1 MTGLWARLRYFGRTA
16 WVGLRSSAV
25 TGAVGI
31 VTITVSLLLVGAFAL
46 VVSNME
52 GLIERFGS
60 QVRITAYLTD
70 DSSEEAQHG
79 LRDVLAEREDV
90 ESAEW
95 VSKEAALARF
105 RERIGAQSE
114 LLEGLDANPLPASLE
129 ISLAPAHQTPA
140 GLERLAAD
148 LAGEAVVDEVTHG
161 HAWVEGYARAVALL
175 RAGGVVLGGVLVLA
189 ALLIVTNTIRLA
201 VYARRDELDILLLVG
216 ATRGFIAIPFL
227 LEGLV
232 QGLVGGV
239 LALALL
245 YATYL
250 GVGAQLQEALAF
262 LLGHAPPRFLEPG
275 GSLMLVGCGA
285 GLGLVGSLVAVFQ
298 GLRS

>member
-1 MTGLWARLRYFGRTA
+1 MKGLWARLRYFARTA
-16 WVGLRSSAV
+16 WVGLRAGAV

-60 QVRITAYLTD
+60 QVRLTAYLTEA
-70 DSSEEAQHG
+70 SSEEAQHA
-79 LRDVLAEREDV
+79 LRDLVAEREDV
-90 ESAEW
+90 ASAEW
-95 VSKEAALARF
+95 VSKDAALERF
-105 RERIGAQSE
+105 RERVGAQSE
-114 LLEGLDANPLPASLE
+114 LLEGLEVNPLPASLE
-129 ISLAPAHQTPA
+129 ISLAAAHQTPA
-140 GLERLAAD
+140 GLERLASD
-148 LAGEAVVDEVTHG
+148 LAAEPAVEEVTHG
-161 HAWVEGYARAVALL
+161 HAWVEGYARAVSLL
-175 RAGGVVLGGVLVLA
+175 RVGGVVLGGVLVLA

-216 ATRGFIAIPFL
+216 ATRGFIAVPFL
-227 LEGLV
+227 LEGLI
-232 QGLVGGV
+232 QGLTGGL

-250 GVGAQLQEALAF
+250 GVGAQLQETLAF
-262 LLGHAPPRFLEPG
+262 LLGHAPPRFLEPSG
-275 GSLMLVGCGA
+275 AMMLVGCGA
-285 GLGLVGSLVAVFQ
+285 GLGLVGSLIAVAQ

>member
-1 MTGLWARLRYFGRTA
+1 MKGLWARLRYFGRTA
-16 WVGLRSSAV
+16 WVGLRAGAV

-46 VVSNME
+46 LVSNME
-52 GLIERFGS
+52 GLIDRFGS
-60 QVRITAYLTD
+60 QVRITAYLTEA
-70 DSSEEAQHG
+70 STEEAQHA
-79 LRDVLAEREDV
+79 LRDALAEREDV

-105 RERIGAQSE
+105 RERVGAQSE
-114 LLEGLDANPLPASLE
+114 LLEGLEANPLPASLE
-129 ISLAPAHQTPA
+129 IALAPAHQTPV
-140 GLERLAAD
+140 GLERLAVD
-148 LAGEAVVDEVTHG
+148 LAGEEVVEEVTHG
-161 HAWVEGYARAVALL
+161 HAWVEGYARAVSLL
-175 RAGGVVLGGVLVLA
+175 RAGGVVVGGVLVLA

-232 QGLVGGV
+232 QGLAGGL

-250 GVGAQLQEALAF
+250 GVGAELQEALAF
-262 LLGHAPPRFLEPG
+262 LLGNAPPRFLEPG
-275 GSLMLVGCGA
+275 GSLLLVGCGA
-285 GLGLVGSLVAVFQ
+285 ALGLVGSLVAVFQ
-298 GLRS
+298 GLRT

>member
-1 MTGLWARLRYFGRTA
+1 MKGLWARLRYFGRTA

-25 TGAVGI
+25 TGGVGI

-52 GLIERFGS
+52 GLIDRFGS
-60 QVRITAYLTD
+60 QVRMTAYLTD
-70 DSSEEAQHG
+70 TSSVEAQHA
-79 LRDVLAEREDV
+79 LRDATAAREDV
-90 ESAEW
+90 ESALW
-95 VSKEAALARF
+95 VSKEAALERF
-105 RERIGAQSE
+105 RERVGAQSE

-129 ISLAPAHQTPA
+129 IALAEAHQTPA

-148 LAGEAVVDEVTHG
+148 LAADEIVEEVTHG

-175 RAGGVVLGGVLVLA
+175 RAGGVVLGAVLVLA

-216 ATRGFIAIPFL
+216 ATPGFIAIPFL

-232 QGLVGGV
+232 QGLAGGL

-245 YATYL
+245 YATFL
-250 GVGAQLQEALAF
+250 GVGAELQEALAF

-275 GSLMLVGCGA
+275 GALLLVAGGA
-285 GLGLVGSLVAVFQ
+285 ALGLVGSLIAVLQ